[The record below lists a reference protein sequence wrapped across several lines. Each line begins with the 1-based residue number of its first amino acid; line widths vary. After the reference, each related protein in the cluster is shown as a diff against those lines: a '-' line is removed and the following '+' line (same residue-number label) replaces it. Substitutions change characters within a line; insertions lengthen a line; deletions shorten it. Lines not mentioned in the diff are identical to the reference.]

1 MVARSWF
8 PTCRRDRSRLPWFP
22 SDRLRWKTMRWPSG
36 WYSAATFFRSANS
49 SFTNSGGRRR
59 RNRDGSPIS
68 AVSVVSRAHSPGR
81 SGTGA
86 AWTVGAENSTR
97 QVTHALIAER
107 IFVEERPCFEAVLP
121 DLVQKAGRF
130 GEDHARGLVVDV
142 HWIAHVEVLLCAG
155 DGDVEQ
161 AALFLELVVGGHRI
175 DGRELAVQRPDDE
188 DAVPF
193 EPFGGMD
200 GGQDQPLVVPVLR
213 LDVEHALVGWLQ
225 RQVRQE
231 GLQLAVARGDR
242 VEVLHILDALGIVV
256 VLLLED
262 RLVIPADGVHLLG
275 RGHPAAAHSFQDAEQ
290 VLKALDAGTRALRS
304 RLLQRLQPAGLLRQ
318 DRVDQRLALPRPD
331 ALDQQQ
337 QPVPAD
343 RVARVLDHAQV
354 REEVLD
360 VGRLDELEP
369 ASLHER
375 DVPPR
380 ELDLQVERVEAGAEQ
395 DGDVSQRH
403 SLLPQFQNALRDEPR
418 LRVLVHRLDQHRC
431 GALALAGEQRLGV
444 LLRRLV
450 DDLVGQRQDRLRAT
464 VILLQ
469 LEDLR
474 AGEQFGEVHDVAER
488 RAAEGIEIGRAS
500 CRERV

>member
-1 MVARSWF
+1 MVARSRF
-8 PTCRRDRSRLPWFP
+8 PICRRDRSCLPCLP

-68 AVSVVSRAHSPGR
+68 AVSVVSRAHSTGR
-81 SGTGA
+81 SGTGP

-142 HWIAHVEVLLCAG
+142 LLRAG

-213 LDVEHALVGWLQ
+213 LDIEHALVRRLQ

-231 GLQLAVARGDR
+231 GLQLAIARSDR
-242 VEVLHILDALGIVV
+242 VEVLHVLDAL
-256 VLLLED
+256 
-262 RLVIPADGVHLLG
+262 
-275 RGHPAAAHSFQDAEQ
+275 
-290 VLKALDAGTRALRS
+290 
-304 RLLQRLQPAGLLRQ
+304 
-318 DRVDQRLALPRPD
+318 
-331 ALDQQQ
+331 
-337 QPVPAD
+337 
-343 RVARVLDHAQV
+343 
-354 REEVLD
+354 
-360 VGRLDELEP
+360 
-369 ASLHER
+369 
-375 DVPPR
+375 
-380 ELDLQVERVEAGAEQ
+380 
-395 DGDVSQRH
+395 
-403 SLLPQFQNALRDEPR
+403 
-418 LRVLVHRLDQHRC
+418 
-431 GALALAGEQRLGV
+431 
-444 LLRRLV
+444 
-450 DDLVGQRQDRLRAT
+450 
-464 VILLQ
+464 
-469 LEDLR
+469 
-474 AGEQFGEVHDVAER
+474 
-488 RAAEGIEIGRAS
+488 
-500 CRERV
+500 